1 MANTNKVNL
10 LLKRGVHKNLPQ
22 QGQFE
27 NGTLYFTT
35 DEGGL
40 YLGLEKGQ
48 GIRMQGSVLYFSTL
62 QQFYDNVKPPYS
74 TDVLYFIEKN
84 YDAEK
89 AEYQMFNALMRWDE
103 ENSKWIQINATADSF
118 QAALEEIADVKD
130 RVSNI
135 EENIGYVSKT
145 ENGVTTPGDGILG
158 DVEVLQ
164 NKVDTLEENL
174 GTPEEK
180 EGDTVIAPA
189 SGLFATVKEN
199 AEKIEALD
207 QRLTDIDEEN
217 GRLDDIEDAIDDINT
232 SISGLNERLTEIDKK
247 DGQLDKIKND
257 LNQKASQSDLDVLSE
272 LVGTPKT
279 ETDDAKGIFASL
291 EEINET
297 LGNKVDTDD
306 YNDLVE
312 SVRALDS
319 TDSGKPGRVT
329 VIENILGKE
338 PNPDGTTEAEKTGS
352 GLLKQVSDNA
362 KEISNNAGD
371 IAENTQR
378 IDDIEALLGIGDDST
393 PGEEGQKSLLE
404 RVDDLEST
412 ASDHGEAI
420 TSLQETKADK
430 TELEEVGKQ
439 LTSKI
444 DNHILAANAM
454 KYKGITDGL
463 EGSSEGVKNPLPTE
477 KVQIGDT
484 YIASKSF
491 SLGENKVVYAGD
503 LIIANG
509 VEDDVK
515 PEEGENDSYSYI
527 KEGTLEWQI
536 IDTGYIEAHENIL
549 KVENEAIVLKSHL
562 NNDLAT
568 VKITSASENVNV
580 QYFEETN
587 TISVGLTW
595 DTF

>member
-10 LLKRGVHKNLPQ
+10 LLKRGLHKNLPK
-22 QGQFE
+22 QGNFE

-40 YLGLEKGQ
+40 YLGLEEGN

-84 YDAEK
+84 YDAAKE
-89 AEYQMFNALMRWDE
+89 EYQMFNALMRWDD

-118 QAALEEIADVKD
+118 QATLEEIADIKD
-130 RVSNI
+130 RVSSI
-135 EENIGYVSKT
+135 EENIGAVSKT
-145 ENGVTTPGDGILG
+145 EGDVTTPGTGILG
-158 DVEVLQ
+158 DVEILQ

-174 GTPEEK
+174 GIPEEK
-180 EGDTVIAPA
+180 EGDTVITPA

-199 AEKIEALD
+199 ADKIEALD
-207 QRLTDIDEEN
+207 QRLTDIDKEN
-217 GRLDDIEDAIDDINT
+217 GRLDDVEDAIDDINT
-232 SISGLNERLTEIDKK
+232 AIGGLNNRLTEIDKE
-247 DGQLDKIKND
+247 GGELDQIKND
-257 LNQKASQSDLDVLSE
+257 LSQKALQSDLDNLSA
-272 LVGTPKT
+272 LVGTPKKET
-279 ETDDAKGIFASL
+279 EDATGIFASL

-297 LGNKVDTDD
+297 LNNKVDTDD

-319 TDSGKPGRVT
+319 TDSSKPGRVT

-338 PNPDGTTEAEKTGS
+338 PNPDGTTEAEKAGS

-515 PEEGENDSYSYI
+515 LEEGENDSYSYI

-562 NNDLAT
+562 NNNLAT